1 MALDAVADVWEL
13 PSDTRGFGET
23 LAAWKFVSIVF
34 LSGGRTAVGGSAAE
48 KGWDLAF
55 GGGLCTRETSRL

>member
-23 LAAWKFVSIVF
+23 LAGWKFVSIV
-34 LSGGRTAVGGSAAE
+34 LSGGRTAVGELAAE
-48 KGWDLAF
+48 KGSDLAF